1 MQNTQPETYS
11 VTNITSDVIKEE
23 FPRMSKEFKDFQVGD
38 RLIGDEGWHDIIT
51 QVYPSIKLE
60 RGDPPRNTN
69 HGVTWV
75 VISDENYKRFYNP
88 ELYRGNLNIYILTWK
103 EDTASKVRA
112 SYDVLHSIV
121 VVAKDEYEARNFFH
135 STGGETR
142 EHTTF
147 WKSEEYT
154 SCREIG
160 KANKDQR
167 EGIVCRDFHN
177 G

>member
-11 VTNITSDVIKEE
+11 VTKITSDVIKEE

-38 RLIGDEGWHDIIT
+38 RLIGHEGWHDIIT

-60 RGDPPRNTN
+60 RGNPPRNTN
-69 HGVTWV
+69 FEDTWV

-88 ELYRGNLNIYILTWK
+88 ELYCGNLNIYLIGWK
-103 EDTASKVRA
+103 ENTHSKVRA
-112 SYDVLHSIV
+112 NYDVLHSV
-121 VVAKDEYEARNFFH
+121 VVIAKDEQEARKLIKF
-135 STGGETR
+135 TGDETR
-142 EHTTF
+142 EHPTF

-160 KANKDQR
+160 KANKDLS